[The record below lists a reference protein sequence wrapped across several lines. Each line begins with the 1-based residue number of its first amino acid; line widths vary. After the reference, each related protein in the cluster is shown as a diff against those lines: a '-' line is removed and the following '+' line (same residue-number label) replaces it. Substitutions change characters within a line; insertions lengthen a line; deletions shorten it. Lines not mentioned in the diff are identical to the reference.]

1 MIRPL
6 ALLALALLTAG
17 GPAAAASLTLTE
29 REKNEALT
37 VGQRSITRDGFDA
50 EWRVVNGNGES
61 VTVITPFHR
70 LVLAARHAA
79 FKNERLKPGDPDKL
93 LKEQGDRL
101 ILWVSL
107 RGDRE
112 DFARYY
118 EPKLVAGDLA
128 IAPSFVQNERT
139 ALRTDA
145 KIFQARCVYGF
156 PTKALVGT
164 LRVALLIQA
173 ADGRDVGRFT
183 LDLSSMR

>member
-1 MIRPL
+1 VIRPL
-6 ALLALALLTAG
+6 ALLALALLA
-17 GPAAAASLTLTE
+17 PAAPAGAVSLTLTA
-29 REKNEALT
+29 REKSEALT
-37 VGQRSITRDGFDA
+37 VGQRSVHREGFDA
-50 EWRVVNGNGES
+50 EWRVVNGAGES

-101 ILWVSL
+101 VLWVNL

-112 DFARYY
+112 EFARYY
-118 EPKLVAGDLA
+118 EPKLIAADLA

-139 ALRTDA
+139 AVRTDA
-145 KIFQARCVYGF
+145 GAFLARCVYGF
-156 PTKALVGT
+156 PTKALVGKP
-164 LRVALLIQA
+164 RVALLIQD
-173 ADGRDVGRFT
+173 ADGRDVSRFT